1 MEPRTSRRRFLTNA
15 AVGATTGLAGF
26 ARRSRADDATAPNA
40 LDAID
45 RVPNA
50 VGLETVVD
58 GLEMPL
64 ALEFAPRAN
73 RRYVADRGGRI
84 FVHESDGLRDEPFL
98 DLRDTVRTGG
108 ERGLLGM
115 TLHPD
120 FAENRRLFVHF
131 SAPRQSGTPADFD
144 HTGILASF
152 RATDD
157 GRRVRRD
164 TGRVVLEIPQP
175 ADFHNGGDLAFG
187 PDGFLY
193 VGIGAGGGGGGGGQ
207 DVTTDVLGSVLRL
220 DVDDRTADRAY
231 AVPDDN
237 PLVGR
242 TGLDE
247 YYAWGFRNPWRLS
260 FDDGDCF
267 VADVGESDYEE
278 VNRLE
283 KGGNYGWNV
292 REGTH
297 CYREDTCPDRSAE
310 RNGGGEP
317 FRDPIIE
324 YPHPPTESAVSGVSV
339 IGGYVYRGSTLPALE
354 GAYVFGDFLPE
365 GRLFAATRPDDGD
378 GLWPTTV
385 LEIDGE
391 TSLERLLSFGR
402 DDEGE
407 VYALGTATGGG
418 GVFRVVPTE

>member
-1 MEPRTSRRRFLTNA
+1 
-15 AVGATTGLAGF
+15 V
-26 ARRSRADDATAPNA
+26 
-40 LDAID
+40 
-45 RVPNA
+45 
-50 VGLETVVD
+50 
-58 GLEMPL
+58 
-64 ALEFAPRAN
+64 
-73 RRYVADRGGRI
+73 
-84 FVHESDGLRDEPFL
+84 
-98 DLRDTVRTGG
+98 
-108 ERGLLGM
+108 
-115 TLHPD
+115 
-120 FAENRRLFVHF
+120 
-131 SAPRQSGTPADFD
+131 
-144 HTGILASF
+144 SF

>member
-1 MEPRTSRRRFLTNA
+1 VAAFCSRIGRAPRRAVSRPARHRPDRWRTRVTGHDTPSGFRREPPAVRPLQRTASVWNAGGFRPHGDPRVVPSDRRRKE
-15 AVGATTGLAGF
+15 GSPRHRP
-26 ARRSRADDATAPNA
+26 RR
-40 LDAID
+40 
-45 RVPNA
+45 
-50 VGLETVVD
+50 
-58 GLEMPL
+58 
-64 ALEFAPRAN
+64 PR
-73 RRYVADRGGRI
+73 D
-84 FVHESDGLRDEPFL
+84 SP
-98 DLRDTVRTGG
+98 TGG
-108 ERGLLGM
+108 L
-115 TLHPD
+115 
-120 FAENRRLFVHF
+120 
-131 SAPRQSGTPADFD
+131 
-144 HTGILASF
+144 
-152 RATDD
+152 
-157 GRRVRRD
+157 
-164 TGRVVLEIPQP
+164 PQR
-175 ADFHNGGDLAFG
+175 GDLAFG